1 MPFLSESRIRAAR
14 PSDKAYKLYDE
25 RGLYMRV
32 ETSGSRLWRFKYRHG
47 GKERLLALGA
57 YPDVSLK
64 MAREKRDKARRLLA
78 DGVDPSAHKQ
88 EAKAA
93 ETVTFAGVAAEW
105 LELHRRRFAPA
116 TYEKA
121 VWTFN
126 DLVNPHIGSRPI
138 MSITAPELLAVL
150 RRLEKRGKHETAHR
164 TKQRCGQVF
173 RYAIATGRATRDI
186 SADLRG
192 ALAPVVSKNHAAIVE
207 PRKIGA
213 LLRAIDS
220 YIGHPPTQAAL
231 KLAPLVFLRPG
242 ELRKGEW
249 SEVDLEGTEWRI
261 PASRMKMREQHI
273 VPLAKQ
279 SVAILRELHAVTGRS
294 RYLFPSPRTLDR
306 PMSENSVTA
315 ALRRMGYSGEEMTW
329 HGFRSLAS
337 TSLNEQGWHPDL
349 IELQL
354 AHSERNEVRSAYNRA
369 QRLAE
374 RRKMMQAWADYL
386 ERLRVSGSATTDQDP
401 GVVSI

>member
-1 MPFLSESRIRAAR
+1 MPYLSESRVRSAR
-14 PSDKAYKLYDE
+14 PADKAYKLYDE
-25 RGLYMRV
+25 RGLYLKV
-32 ETSGSRLWRFKYRHG
+32 ETSGSRLWRFKYRFA

-64 MAREKRDKARRLLA
+64 RAREKRDDARRLVV
-78 DGVDPSAHKQ
+78 DGVDPCAQKQ
-88 EAKAA
+88 DVKAA
-93 ETVTFAGVAAEW
+93 DAVTFAGVAAEW

-126 DLVNPHIGSRPI
+126 HLVNPFIGSRPVA
-138 MSITAPELLAVL
+138 SITAPELLAVL
-150 RRLEKRGKHETAHR
+150 RRLERRGKHETAHR

-173 RYAIATGRATRDI
+173 RYAIATGRATRDV

-192 ALAPVVSKNHAAIVE
+192 ALAPVVTKNHAAIIE

-213 LLRAIDS
+213 LLRAIES

-249 SEVDLEGTEWRI
+249 TEVDLNCAEWRI
-261 PASRMKMREQHI
+261 PASRMKLRQQHV
-273 VPLAKQ
+273 VPLATQ
-279 SVAILRELHAVTGRS
+279 SIAILRELHAITGRG
-294 RYLFPSPRTLDR
+294 RYVFPSPRSADR

-354 AHSERNEVRSAYNRA
+354 AHTERNAVRAAYNRA
-369 QRLAE
+369 QRLGE
-374 RRKMMQAWADYL
+374 RRKMMQHWADYL
-386 ERLRVSGSATTDQDP
+386 DGLRTSE
-401 GVVSI
+401 

>member
-25 RGLYMRV
+25 RGLYLRV

-64 MAREKRDKARRLLA
+64 MAREKRDKARRLLG

-105 LELHRRRFAPA
+105 LELHRKRFAPA

-126 DLVNPHIGSRPI
+126 DLINPYIGSRPI
-138 MSITAPELLAVL
+138 AAITAPELLAVV
-150 RRLEKRGKHETAHR
+150 RRLETRGKHETAHR

-173 RYAIATGRATRDI
+173 RYAIATGRAMRDI
-186 SADLRG
+186 STDLRG
-192 ALAPVVSKNHAAIVE
+192 ALAPVVSRNHAAIVE

-220 YIGHPPTQAAL
+220 YIGYPPTQAAL

-242 ELRKGEW
+242 ELRKAKW
-249 SEVDLEGTEWRI
+249 SEIDLDRSEWRI
-261 PASRMKMREQHI
+261 PASRMKMHEQHI

-279 SVAILRELHAVTGRS
+279 SVTILRELHMITGRND
-294 RYLFPSPRTLDR
+294 YVFPSPRSSDR
-306 PMSENSVTA
+306 PMSENAVTA

-354 AHSERNEVRSAYNRA
+354 AHKERNEVRSAYNRA

-374 RRKMMQAWADYL
+374 RRRMMQAWADHL
-386 ERLRVSGSATTDQDP
+386 DTLRKEEQSAPD
-401 GVVSI
+401 

>member
-1 MPFLSESRIRAAR
+1 
-14 PSDKAYKLYDE
+14 
-25 RGLYMRV
+25 
-32 ETSGSRLWRFKYRHG
+32 
-47 GKERLLALGA
+47 
-57 YPDVSLK
+57 
-64 MAREKRDKARRLLA
+64 
-78 DGVDPSAHKQ
+78 
-88 EAKAA
+88 
-93 ETVTFAGVAAEW
+93 
-105 LELHRRRFAPA
+105 
-116 TYEKA
+116 
-121 VWTFN
+121 
-126 DLVNPHIGSRPI
+126 
-138 MSITAPELLAVL
+138 
-150 RRLEKRGKHETAHR
+150 
-164 TKQRCGQVF
+164 VF

-192 ALAPVVSKNHAAIVE
+192 ALAPVVSKNHAPIVE

-249 SEVDLEGTEWRI
+249 SEVDLEGAEWRI

-279 SVAILRELHAVTGRS
+279 SLAILRELHDVAGRS
-294 RYLFPSPRTLDR
+294 RYVFPSPRSLDR

-349 IELQL
+349 TELQL
-354 AHSERNEVRSAYNRA
+354 AHAERNEVRSAYNRA

-374 RRKMMQAWADYL
+374 RRQMMQAWADYL
-386 ERLRVSGSATTDQDP
+386 DGLRKNTAHDAAEIATPARVSLAGS
-401 GVVSI
+401 G